1 LALSGARRE
10 FRRPGGVSDE
20 GPIRLLLADVDGTLV
35 TQDKVLTH
43 DARQAARALNQAGV
57 LLAITSGRPPRG
69 MEMLIEPLKL
79 TAPIAGFNGGV
90 LVSPALAVIE
100 SRLLDEATAKRA
112 IDLIEGE
119 GLDVWLYTPDEWIV
133 RDNSAPH
140 VEREAWTVKFDAKV
154 MKTFRPEDLAQVVK
168 IVGVSDDF
176 DKVVACELKA
186 QKMLGEH
193 ASAARSQPYYLDV
206 TNAKANKGEVV
217 RTLARRLGVPASAI
231 ATIGDMP
238 NDTLMFAAGGF
249 SVAMG
254 NASAEVKAKASAVT
268 ASNEDEGFAKA
279 VEKFILPRADKDAAS

>member
-1 LALSGARRE
+1 
-10 FRRPGGVSDE
+10 
-20 GPIRLLLADVDGTLV
+20 LLLADVDGTLV